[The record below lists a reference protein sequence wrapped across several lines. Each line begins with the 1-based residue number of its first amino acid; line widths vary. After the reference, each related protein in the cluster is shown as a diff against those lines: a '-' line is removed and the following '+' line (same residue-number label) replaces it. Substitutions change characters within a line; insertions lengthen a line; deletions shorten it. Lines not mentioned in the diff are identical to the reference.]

1 MTVGA
6 AFVLLFAMS
15 GMAAAATPMAKPASP
30 KAYNGPL
37 VIAINCQIGPCGTTN
52 VYIEPYV
59 SGNDP
64 SWVSGNPALV
74 GAGGIAVNG
83 EIDTSLFFTGLTT
96 EFYPITYTATWIKD
110 PFPGDFGIHP
120 AKTLS
125 VTMFGLVEVYAPA
138 CAGDAVCQDVT
149 GAPIQP
155 EGTLIGSFSAQ
166 VSLTCQNLNGN
177 LIFLNTHVDVSGT
190 AESGTLTDNF
200 AANVAC
206 AT

>member
-1 MTVGA
+1 
-6 AFVLLFAMS
+6 VLLFALS
-15 GMAAAATPMAKPASP
+15 GMAAAATPMARPASP

-37 VIAINCQIGPCGTTN
+37 TIAINCQIGPCGTTN
-52 VYIEPYV
+52 VFIEPYV

-64 SWVSGNPALV
+64 SWVSGNFALV
-74 GAGGIAVNG
+74 GSGGIAVNG

-96 EFYPITYTATWIKD
+96 EFFPTTYTATWIKD

-125 VTMFGLVEVYAPA
+125 VTMVGIVEVFAPICSGIA
-138 CAGDAVCQDVT
+138 NCAGAT
-149 GAPIQP
+149 GTPLQP
-155 EGTLIGSFSAQ
+155 EGTLLGSYSAQ

-177 LIFLNTHVDVSGT
+177 LVFLNTHVDVWGT
-190 AESGTLTDNF
+190 SESGTLTDNF